1 MFKLQI
7 DSQDKMKNDTEDG
20 SLMLSSLSSKM
31 RWGKFRMSASL
42 DSKSTTFED
51 SLKDYESTKIG
62 TGGTYSWIPWV
73 FGLNFNNLDQKYKKP
88 DVATNVILQI
98 KKDEI
103 GTDAKYAFNN
113 SNIFGFSL
121 KNIKQVSN
129 DSSRSYS

>member
-62 TGGTYSWIPWV
+62 SSSRTTRSSSSASNASSEVDRW
-73 FGLNFNNLDQKYKKP
+73 
-88 DVATNVILQI
+88 
-98 KKDEI
+98 
-103 GTDAKYAFNN
+103 AKLA
-113 SNIFGFSL
+113 GL
-121 KNIKQVSN
+121 KN
-129 DSSRSYS
+129 